1 MQPRA
6 AIGTDDRATTGSA
19 AAPRPPDSP
28 TPRLGL
34 ACRGI
39 RGAITVEANVAEE
52 LLEATTEL
60 LTAVIHLNGIAPED
74 VASAVFTTTP
84 DLTAT
89 FPAIAA
95 RDLGWTE
102 VPLLCAH
109 EMDVPGALGKV
120 VRVLLHVNT
129 ERTAAE
135 VRHVYLKGA
144 RALRPEWG
152 LPDDEI
158 DALMGRPSRGVEA
171 SGSRAVRF
179 GS

>member
-1 MQPRA
+1 M
-6 AIGTDDRATTGSA
+6 TD
-19 AAPRPPDSP
+19 PRPTTHD
-28 TPRLGL
+28 PRPV

-39 RGAITVEANVAEE
+39 RGATTVEANTAEE
-52 LLEATTEL
+52 ILEATTEL
-60 LTAVIHLNGIAPED
+60 MVALIGLNDLRPED

-109 EMDVPGALGKV
+109 EMDVPGALGQV
-120 VRVLLHVNT
+120 VRILLHVNT
-129 ERTAAE
+129 TRSAAE

-144 RALRPEWG
+144 RALRPDWA
-152 LPDDEI
+152 LADDEL
-158 DALMGRPSRGVEA
+158 APLLGRPVAVPTGGV
-171 SGSRAVRF
+171 S
-179 GS
+179 